1 MYVVGKFYCH
11 SSIWY
16 SVLRRRPIAR
26 NDCMVQSNIRERLQK
41 SDSPKST
48 PNQVHVALGL
58 ASQEHAEICILGHM
72 PAAVPERHTIML
84 DPRTYLLSCLSPVRA
99 CPSAHTPLQT
109 LSARSSSSGS
119 GNSFAFLPNTR
130 KSLSRFVALVYVVRF
145 GLPCC
150 ARVPHF
156 YWKREK

>member
-99 CPSAHTPLQT
+99 CPS
-109 LSARSSSSGS
+109 SGS